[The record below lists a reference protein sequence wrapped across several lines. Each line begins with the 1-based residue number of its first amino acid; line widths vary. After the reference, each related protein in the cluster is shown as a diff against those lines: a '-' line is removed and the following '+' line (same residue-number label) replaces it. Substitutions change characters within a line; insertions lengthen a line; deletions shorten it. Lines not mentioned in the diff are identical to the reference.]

1 MPTKQQIEENKRKQ
15 QFLKEHGINVRID
28 GSWGPWQQQQ
38 YDKIVASQPNKA
50 NAIALSI
57 PASALAGSA
66 IMEELSK
73 SITLPAINAPAA
85 IGATVTAPLVVGA
98 YETLTG
104 QYPRIEVTPEQR
116 QNNVYASDATAVT
129 RPITVGGYAYAPKER
144 ILQLDPRSAA
154 LLAKGN
160 KKGNKKGKKQ
170 SLAPATTA
178 NSTVTAAPVVP
189 QPLNDPQ
196 DEQKEQNTEQQNNQP
211 QNNQQQPPTQQPN
224 TEQPPTQPKTKSRS
238 NWKNWWE
245 TKNNST
251 ASNFARRARN
261 VGRALAYTEGA
272 ARGFDVVGNIIG
284 ATREPDNQKHQWKWL
299 VSDYGS
305 PTKFVGKL
313 GKGIYKLVGDS
324 YATQDTIP
332 TQKTD
337 TIPSNSIEE
346 MIDPDDYIRINVD
359 SMNQE
364 FRFE

>member
-28 GSWGPWQQQQ
+28 GSWGPWQQSQ

-66 IMEELSK
+66 IMEGLSGAG

-85 IGATVTAPLVVGA
+85 VGATVAAPLVVGA

-116 QNNVYASDATAVT
+116 QNRVYASDATTVT

-154 LLAKGN
+154 LLVKGN
-160 KKGNKKGKKQ
+160 KKG
-170 SLAPATTA
+170 SAPATTA
-178 NSTVTAAPVVP
+178 SSTVTAAPVVP
-189 QPLNDPQ
+189 QPPNDPQ
-196 DEQKEQNTEQQNNQP
+196 DEQKNEEQQNTEQQNNQP
-211 QNNQQQPPTQQPN
+211 QNNQQQPPT
-224 TEQPPTQPKTKSRS
+224 EQSPTQPKTKSRS

-245 TKNNST
+245 TQNNST

-261 VGRALAYTEGA
+261 VGRALTYTEGA
-272 ARGFDVVGNIIG
+272 VRGFDVVGNIIG

-324 YATQDTIP
+324 YSTQDTIP

-337 TIPSNSIEE
+337 TIPSDSIEE
-346 MIDPDDYIRINVD
+346 TIDLDDYVRVNVD

>member
-1 MPTKQQIEENKRKQ
+1 MLTKQQIEENKRKQ

-38 YDKIVASQPNKA
+38 YNKIVASQPNKA

-66 IMEELSK
+66 IMEGLSGAG
-73 SITLPAINAPAA
+73 SITLPAISAPAA
-85 IGATVTAPLVVGA
+85 IGATVAAPLVVGA

-160 KKGNKKGKKQ
+160 KQGNKKGNKKG
-170 SLAPATTA
+170 SAPATTA
-178 NSTVTAAPVVP
+178 SPTITSAPVVP
-189 QPLNDPQ
+189 QPPNNDPQ
-196 DEQKEQNTEQQNNQP
+196 DEQENKEEQNTEQQNNQP
-211 QNNQQQPPTQQPN
+211 STEQPN
-224 TEQPPTQPKTKSRS
+224 TEQPPTQPKTKPY
-238 NWKNWWE
+238 WKKFWE
-245 TKNNST
+245 TSG
-251 ASNFARRARN
+251 NFSAFKYPNFWRHARN
-261 VGRALAYTEGA
+261 IGVRVPLYTGVA
-272 ARGFDVVGNIIG
+272 APVLDVAGNMIG
-284 ATREPDNQKHQWKWL
+284 ASRESDNQKHQWKWPL
-299 VSDYGS
+299 TSGR
-305 PTKFVGKL
+305 FALERGA
-313 GKGIYKLVGDS
+313 YKLAGDVYS
-324 YATQDTIP
+324 TQDTIP
-332 TQKTD
+332 AQKTD

-346 MIDPDDYIRINVD
+346 TIDLDDYVRVNVD